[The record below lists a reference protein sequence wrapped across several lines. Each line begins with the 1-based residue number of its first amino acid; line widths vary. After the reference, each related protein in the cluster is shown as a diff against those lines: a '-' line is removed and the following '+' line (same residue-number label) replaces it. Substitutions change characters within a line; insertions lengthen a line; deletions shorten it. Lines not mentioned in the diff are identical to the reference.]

1 MSTASSA
8 EENIPTFFV
17 RALYDYQ
24 STDASS
30 LTFHKDDLIEVL
42 TQLPTGWWD
51 GLLDDERGWFPSN
64 YVTPVSD
71 QEADEELALR
81 AGRHPDSDAGPIQ
94 VEQVSDGWLEDSAD
108 IMHASPSPDVG
119 LDRVAV
125 DDFWMPE
132 VTADGQVCTLYFGN
146 WRDNLQ

>member
-1 MSTASSA
+1 MSTTSSL
-8 EENIPTFFV
+8 EENPPTFFV

-64 YVTPVSD
+64 YVTVLND
-71 QEADEELALR
+71 QEAEEELALR
-81 AGRHPDSDAGPIQ
+81 AGRHPDADPPGGQTEPA
-94 VEQVSDGWLEDSAD
+94 SDGWLDTAD
-108 IMHASPSPDVG
+108 NAHSSESGAAQ
-119 LDRVAV
+119 DRAAA

-132 VTADGQVCTLYFGN
+132 VTADGQVRCALRYSAFLLPRAN
-146 WRDNLQ
+146 